1 MDYVARA
8 EKVIKSLDKD
18 KRGNIRVTTTQLRK
32 FLAMAN
38 AIDNEVKLCE
48 LRNEIKDDKLPD
60 KIVNEILS
68 MKVKLV
74 YQSVREKNVKN
85 FVNKSELMKEIDNI
99 NGRASKF
106 KEFFNYLEALIA
118 YRKFEG
124 GDK

>member
-1 MDYVARA
+1 MDYVTRA
-8 EKVIKSLDKD
+8 EKVIKSLERDRNNKI
-18 KRGNIRVTTTQLRK
+18 KVTTTQLRK

-74 YQSVREKNVKN
+74 YQSGREQNVKN
-85 FVNKSELMKEIDNI
+85 FVNKSDLMKEIDSI
-99 NGRASKF
+99 NGKASKF

>member
-8 EKVIKSLDKD
+8 EKVINSIKD
-18 KRGNIRVTTTQLRK
+18 NRGNIRVTTTQLRK
-32 FLAMAN
+32 FLAIAN
-38 AIDNEVKLCE
+38 LIDNEVKLCE
-48 LRNEIKDDKLPD
+48 LRDEIKNDKLPD

-74 YQSVREKNVKN
+74 YQSGREQNVKN

>member
-74 YQSVREKNVKN
+74 YQSGREQNVKN
-85 FVNKSELMKEIDNI
+85 FVNKSELMKEIDSMI
-99 NGRASKF
+99 EEYSQYTKTATK
-106 KEFFNYLEALIA
+106 
-118 YRKFEG
+118 
-124 GDK
+124 DK

>member
-48 LRNEIKDDKLPD
+48 LRNEIRLFKLDDIIEYEVLKESYTD
-60 KIVNEILS
+60 KN
-68 MKVKLV
+68 
-74 YQSVREKNVKN
+74 
-85 FVNKSELMKEIDNI
+85 NI
-99 NGRASKF
+99 
-106 KEFFNYLEALIA
+106 
-118 YRKFEG
+118 
-124 GDK
+124 